1 VIVDIPSQEYTS
13 ASSAEIKDEATKKDV
28 VEAQPGLIESTELA
42 PLGDEKVAAG
52 EGNVA
57 AGQGELYNH
66 PWDHGIGSSI
76 SQKAGLSF
84 EDDTD

>member
-1 VIVDIPSQEYTS
+1 MPSQEYTS

-42 PLGDEKVAAG
+42 PLGDEKVVAG

-66 PWDHGIGSSI
+66 PMGPRDWEQYFSESW
-76 SQKAGLSF
+76 AEF
-84 EDDTD
+84 